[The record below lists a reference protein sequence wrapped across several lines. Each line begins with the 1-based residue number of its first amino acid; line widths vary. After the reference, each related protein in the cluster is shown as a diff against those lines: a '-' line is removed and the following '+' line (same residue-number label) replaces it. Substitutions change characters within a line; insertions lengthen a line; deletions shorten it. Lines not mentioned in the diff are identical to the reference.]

1 MKIEYQFE
9 HRWYAVVILL
19 LVFIGTTSNIQP
31 RTTSILS
38 VASAA
43 YNTVV
48 PIKTS
53 SYVEWNSRNEERS
66 HNYHRQWVLLPT
78 VRRNFMVCHASTTN
92 TDTTTTFDE
101 DDDATGSGK
110 GKTNENLWMG
120 HDMYQRIFYRFS
132 HGSDVTIHD
141 AIIVEERCRFVVDP
155 QRPDYMIPNGPRTL
169 LLRNGLGMD
178 FDSGEIGD
186 DFYTIQ
192 VASGTTT
199 TAASTTSS
207 MINTNAPTVHNG
219 AGNDPAV
226 QSAIACAIYLACN
239 PDICQGRML
248 EISAN
253 TGLGSLLGCIG
264 AGYVVKYNQNADVKS
279 TKTST
284 DDIVDDILTIGK
296 DRKGP
301 FPPELELL
309 SITDVNEDQLLK
321 VMNNLKASGLKS
333 GYKVNL
339 DVLDWRTRK
348 IQPRINR
355 SSSLSQSAEY
365 RSVVASDIVI
375 SYPET
380 KELARA
386 VAHRVEPITPY
397 IYQTES
403 KSTTLPSFIHVC
415 PDDRDDVTY
424 LRRILEKGYLMSVS
438 TKFLKLEK
446 LIFHLQ
452 KLPSGQPESDL
463 DDIELELKD
472 CKEIKYQALVAQHHP
487 DYAGAGSGEW
497 FFPMETGEYEA
508 TGGSIFLE
516 KEAGSSPW

>member
-1 MKIEYQFE
+1 M
-9 HRWYAVVILL
+9 VVLILSSS
-19 LVFIGTTSNIQP
+19 FDGTTRNIP
-31 RTTSILS
+31 ATSLTTTFVAATAYTPFTTSS
-38 VASAA
+38 V
-43 YNTVV
+43 VR
-48 PIKTS
+48 K
-53 SYVEWNSRNEERS
+53 SRNDVRLCKFLRS
-66 HNYHRQWVLLPT
+66 DQHQHRMQPT
-78 VRRNFMVCHASTTN
+78 NKRNAIVGLASST
-92 TDTTTTFDE
+92 TDTTSTPDDNDTTGNSSTD
-101 DDDATGSGK
+101 SNINQNPWVGK
-110 GKTNENLWMG
+110 
-120 HDMYQRIFYRFS
+120 DMYQRIFYRFS
-132 HGSDVTIHD
+132 RGSDVTIHD
-141 AIIVEERCRFVVDP
+141 AIIIEERCRFVVDP

-169 LLRNGLGMD
+169 LLRNGLGMN
-178 FDSGEIGD
+178 FDNGEIGD
-186 DFYTIQ
+186 DFYTIN
-192 VASGTTT
+192 VATGATS
-199 TAASTTSS
+199 TSS
-207 MINTNAPTVHNG
+207 ANANVVATHNG

-226 QSAIACAIYLACN
+226 QSAIACAIYLSCN

-248 EISAN
+248 EVSAD

-264 AGYVVKYNQNADVKS
+264 AGHVVKYNNADS
-279 TKTST
+279 SATAT
-284 DDIVDDILTIGK
+284 DDIEDDILTIGK

-309 SITDVNEDQLLK
+309 SITDVDEEQLVK
-321 VMNNLKASGLKS
+321 IMNNLKASGLKS

-348 IQPRINR
+348 IQPRMNR
-355 SSSLSQSAEY
+355 PSSSQSLEY
-365 RSVVASDIVI
+365 RTVVASDIVF

-397 IYQTES
+397 IYQNGP
-403 KSTTLPSFIHVC
+403 TTTTMPSFVHVC

-424 LRRILEKGYLMSVS
+424 LRRILEKGYRMSVS

-463 DDIELELKD
+463 DDVELELKD

-487 DYAGAGSGEW
+487 DYAGGGSGEW
-497 FFPMETGEYEA
+497 FFPIETGEYEA
-508 TGGSIFLE
+508 TGGSTFLE